1 MRFRFLVDE
10 PNDGSLNMAVDEAL
24 LISAGEPGG
33 GATVRVYGFDPPTVS
48 FGYRQALAEVIDVAA
63 CRETGVGWVRRP
75 TGGRA
80 LLHQH
85 EVTYSV
91 SAPVEGPFQGLGVR
105 ALYDSVSLAIR
116 RALTALGVSLDPPR
130 TSVRTTEPPTYV
142 PCLALP
148 GPHEITA
155 GGRKVVASSQR
166 RGRRAFLQHGSIL
179 SRVDP
184 LLWARVAPPG
194 RTGASLLA
202 VGLDELTPDPVPR
215 QALVSSLLR
224 SFEELFE
231 SRASVNGLTR
241 REWEL
246 LPELRRKYRS

>member
-1 MRFRFLVDE
+1 LRFRFLVDE
-10 PNDGSLNMAVDEAL
+10 PGVGSLNMALDEVL
-24 LISAGEPGG
+24 LNSAGEPGG
-33 GATVRVYGFDPPTVS
+33 GATVRIYGFDPPTVS
-48 FGYRQALAEVIDVAA
+48 FGYRQALSEVVNVAA
-63 CRETGVGWVRRP
+63 CREAGVGWVRRP

-91 SAPVEGPFQGLGVR
+91 SSPVEGPFQGLGVR

-116 RALTALGVSLDPPR
+116 RALTALGVSLDPPQS
-130 TSVRTTEPPTYV
+130 SVRAMEPPIHG

-166 RGRRAFLQHGSIL
+166 RSRRAFLQHGSIL

-184 LLWARVAPPG
+184 LLWSRVAPPG
-194 RTGASLLA
+194 RPGASLHA
-202 VGLDELTPDPVPR
+202 VGLDELMSAPVPR

-231 SRASVNGLTR
+231 SRASADGLTR
-241 REWEL
+241 READL
-246 LPELRRKYRS
+246 LPELQRKYRA

>member
-1 MRFRFLVDE
+1 
-10 PNDGSLNMAVDEAL
+10 MAVDEAL
-24 LISAGEPGG
+24 LISAGEPGV
-33 GATVRVYGFDPPTVS
+33 GAIVRIYGFDPPTVS
-48 FGYRQALAEVIDVAA
+48 FGYRQALSDVVDVAA
-63 CRETGVGWVRRP
+63 CREAGVGWVRRP

-91 SAPVEGPFQGLGVR
+91 SAPVDGPFQGLGVR

-116 RALTALGVSLDPPR
+116 RALTALGVSLDPPQTSIR
-130 TSVRTTEPPTYV
+130 TSEPPIHV

-166 RGRRAFLQHGSIL
+166 RGRRGFLQHGSIL
-179 SRVDP
+179 GRVDP

-194 RTGASLLA
+194 RPGASLYA
-202 VGLDELTPDPVPR
+202 VGLDELMPEPIRR
-215 QALVSSLLR
+215 QALVSSLLL

-231 SRASVNGLTR
+231 SKASADGLTR
-241 REWEL
+241 REAEL
-246 LPELRRKYRS
+246 LPELCRKYRS